1 MMFPPSPSFASR
13 RAFFLLVMINN
24 GLQCEGIKH
33 MRGRPTDYSREMA
46 DEICSRVMESDYG
59 LEQICEADDL
69 PSARTVFRWLT
80 ANDDFRQQYARAK
93 EVQGHV
99 QADRGI
105 RDALTA
111 TDASLG
117 RLKFDARKWAASK
130 LAPKQYGERVQ
141 AEHSGDI
148 NVTVAFEDRLKDLA

>member
-1 MMFPPSPSFASR
+1 
-13 RAFFLLVMINN
+13 
-24 GLQCEGIKH
+24 
-33 MRGRPTDYSREMA
+33 MRGRPTNYSQETA
-46 DEICSRVMESDYG
+46 DEICSRIIESDYG
-59 LEQICEADDL
+59 LEQICEDDDL
-69 PSARTVFRWLT
+69 PSARTVFRWLA

-130 LAPKQYGERVQ
+130 LAPKQYGDKIAVGGSDDLPPIQ
-141 AEHSGDI
+141 
-148 NVTVAFEDRLKDLA
+148 NVTRIELVAAKFDDDDPA